1 MKDLTKLSE
10 VNLIFND
17 LDGVPVFP
25 NSTKTLSICFNPNL
39 KIKSEDL
46 KNLKKLEILKLKANN
61 IKSLPNGFLTHMV
74 RLKEVKLGYFSI
86 QRFCLKLPAKSLT
99 PKLTRLYVFLEV
111 L

>member
-17 LDGVPVFP
+17 LDGVPLFP

-46 KNLKKLEILKLKANN
+46 KNLKELEILKLKANN
-61 IKSLPNGFLTHMV
+61 IKSLPNGFLTHMD

-86 QRFCLKLPAKSLT
+86 QGFCLKLPAKS
-99 PKLTRLYVFLEV
+99 
-111 L
+111 